1 MSNIVEF
8 PLPTGIVSEEFI
20 AELHSN
26 AFRDL
31 EMSLR
36 DCRKMGDIAAGLM
49 SSHRF
54 ADPFTPENESL
65 LFAVLHLANM
75 LTKLE
80 KEYDA
85 RWHGEVRDDD
95 PGG

>member
-49 SSHRF
+49 SPIRSRRK
-54 ADPFTPENESL
+54 
-65 LFAVLHLANM
+65 
-75 LTKLE
+75 TK
-80 KEYDA
+80 A
-85 RWHGEVRDDD
+85 CCSPSCIWRTC
-95 PGG
+95 

>member
-1 MSNIVEF
+1 MTRADRVHST
-8 PLPTGIVSEEFI
+8 PPTNTPIDPEYVDYVGDAI
-20 AELHSN
+20 
-26 AFRDL
+26 
-31 EMSLR
+31 MSLR

-49 SSHRF
+49 SSHKF

-85 RWHGEVRDDD
+85 RWHGEVR
-95 PGG
+95 G

>member
-8 PLPTGIVSEEFI
+8 PLPTGMVSEEFI

-54 ADPFTPENESL
+54 ADPLTPENESL

-85 RWHGEVRDDD
+85 RWHGEVR
-95 PGG
+95 G

>member
-1 MSNIVEF
+1 
-8 PLPTGIVSEEFI
+8 LPKDGRHCGWPDV
-20 AELHSN
+20 
-26 AFRDL
+26 
-31 EMSLR
+31 
-36 DCRKMGDIAAGLM
+36 
-49 SSHRF
+49 

-85 RWHGEVRDDD
+85 RWHGEVR
-95 PGG
+95 G